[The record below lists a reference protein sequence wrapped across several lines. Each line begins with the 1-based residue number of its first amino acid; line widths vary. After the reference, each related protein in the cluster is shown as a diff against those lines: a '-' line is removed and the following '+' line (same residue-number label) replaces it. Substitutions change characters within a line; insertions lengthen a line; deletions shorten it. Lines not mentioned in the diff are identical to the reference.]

1 MTLSILT
8 SAAEAAQYR
17 KMNLPPDSVVILAS
31 GIDTFEYLKKHQ
43 IKFTRLSRYY
53 DHSSQTLWR
62 LRRQAFKISKNF
74 FEQSAIAKISHP
86 VVDLPK
92 FNYEYFRWLIFNLL
106 QSLETARKIIG
117 QVRPRHLIIGQNLS
131 EDLLRITHTARFRLL
146 NQALIALAANREI
159 TFLSRRRRNKS
170 QTWQVIRLVA
180 EGIINSVKAVIA
192 RRPAAGGPTRQSR
205 NSLILSASHHQLTNL
220 SPLIKKLVRR
230 FQVLT
235 IGKLHPRAL
244 KTIPQ
249 NWNFQNVNL
258 ISSLL
263 PVKDHLGN
271 ILFSLTAWLKFLFLP
286 KSMTR
291 RYFYKTLGYDFWS
304 LIFPTLSYF
313 YSTVIFELDRNYR
326 YINTLLKSIQPA
338 FILSSNTVDYLNA
351 ALLSIARFKRLPYGL
366 IIHDAQ
372 SSTFFDYNFLP
383 DDTFLVWGKY
393 QAKIISSDLPRSKC
407 FITGNPEFDVYRPPA
422 KVKNNLLPAGKLKIL
437 ILTAENP
444 FIQAPNQEILFDV
457 INELLQKVGPEKIT
471 VKTHV
476 ADDCSQLDAYFA
488 NYSRAVSFS
497 SAGTDK
503 LILSHDIILTQS
515 TSAGLHSIL
524 LGKPTIYLCIGSLKD
539 YAPYALE
546 TAAIGVYSISNLI
559 LAINR
564 LVKSPSLLSAG
575 QNRFLKKFCGPLDG
589 KSSDRLINFINRAGD
604 FSA

>member
-1 MTLSILT
+1 MNLVILT
-8 SAAEAAQYR
+8 SDREAAAYQQLS
-17 KMNLPPDSVVILAS
+17 LPPAPTTILTS

-43 IKFTRLSRYY
+43 IKFTHLSRYY
-53 DHSSQTLWR
+53 NHSSQTLWR
-62 LRRQAFKISKNF
+62 LRRQSFKISKQF
-74 FEQSAIAKISHP
+74 FSQPTIAGISHP

-92 FNYEYFRWLIFNLL
+92 FNYEYFRWFIFNLL

-117 QVRPRHLIIGQNLS
+117 QVQPRHLIIGQNLS

-146 NQALIALAANREI
+146 NQALIALAANRKI

-170 QTWQVIRLVA
+170 QTWQIIRLVA

-192 RRPAAGGPTRQSR
+192 RGPAAGGPTRQSR

-220 SPLIKKLVRR
+220 SPLIKKIVRR
-230 FQVLT
+230 FQILT

-244 KTIPQ
+244 KAIPQ

-263 PVKDHLGN
+263 PAKDHLGN
-271 ILFSLTAWLKFLFLP
+271 ILFSLTAWFKFLLLP
-286 KSMTR
+286 KSLTR
-291 RYFYKTLGYDFWS
+291 SYFYRTLGFNFWN
-304 LIFPTLSYF
+304 LIFPTLSHF
-313 YSTVIFELDRNYR
+313 YSTVVFELDRNYR
-326 YINTLLKSIQPA
+326 YLNNLLKNVQPS
-338 FILSSNTVDYLNA
+338 FVLTSNTIDHFNA
-351 ALLSIARFKRLPYGL
+351 ALLSVARFRKIPYGL

-383 DDTFLVWGKY
+383 DDAFFVWGKY

-444 FIQAPNQEILFDV
+444 FIQIPNQEILFDV
-457 INELLQKVGPEKIT
+457 INKLLQTVNPLKIT

-476 ADDCSQLDAYFA
+476 ADDCSQLADYFA
-488 NYSRAVSFS
+488 NRRSVSFS
-497 SAGTDK
+497 TAPTDK

-515 TSAGLHSIL
+515 TSAGIHSIIF
-524 LGKPTIYLCIGSLKD
+524 GKPTIYLCIGSLKD
-539 YAPYALE
+539 YAPYSRQKAALR
-546 TAAIGVYSISNLI
+546 VYSVEELTI
-559 LAINR
+559 AIDR
-564 LVKSPSLLSAG
+564 LTENPSLLFDD
-575 QNRFLKKFCGPLDG
+575 QINFLKNFCGPLDG
-589 KSSDRLINFINRAGD
+589 KSSDRLINFINRTGD